1 MPQTPSTSHL
11 GLALDGQP
19 LDGAGCSGR
28 LDPGSAGGDG
38 VAQRLAVLKQ
48 RGGGLAGAASDV
60 LDACY
65 PSGSLAYA
73 ADPESLSCAVCRA
86 GWRSSAA

>member
-19 LDGAGCSGR
+19 RDGAGSSGR
-28 LDPGSAGGDG
+28 PDPSSVGTLALGDGGDG

-48 RGGGLAGAASDV
+48 RGGGLAGA
-60 LDACY
+60 
-65 PSGSLAYA
+65 
-73 ADPESLSCAVCRA
+73 
-86 GWRSSAA
+86 SAAIVHACHPSRVPAHADQPDC

>member
-19 LDGAGCSGR
+19 LEGAGCSGR
-28 LDPGSAGGDG
+28 LDSSSVGGDG

-48 RGGGLAGAASDV
+48 RGGGLAGAASDMV
-60 LDACY
+60 DACP
-65 PSGSLAYA
+65 PSGLLAHAGLLAGGA
-73 ADPESLSCAVCRA
+73 A
-86 GWRSSAA
+86 AARRRPGRCCF